1 MKAAVNQQYGGPE
14 VVRIA
19 EVAQPVPGANEV
31 LIRVRA
37 AAVTSADARI
47 RAARFPRGFR
57 VPARLMFG
65 IRRPRKH
72 ILGSSFSG
80 VIEAVGPKVTG
91 FEPGDEVCAM
101 TGIKFGA
108 HADYVAL
115 PAKKVARK
123 PASVTH
129 EDAAGVLFGG
139 TTALFFLRDKA
150 QVGPGQSV
158 LINGASGAVG
168 TNAIQLAKQFGAI
181 VTAVTS
187 GANRE
192 LVTQLGADNV
202 IDYTKVDLLSIA
214 ERFDV
219 VLDTV
224 GNLGIKTSR
233 PLLTAEGVTLLAVAD
248 LGTIL
253 TARGNVIT
261 GTAPER
267 AEDAQLLLNLIEEGT
282 LTVVYDGVFDLD
294 DIVEAHRR
302 VDSGHKRGNIIVRP

>member
-233 PLLTAEGVTLLAVAD
+233 PLLTAEGVALLAVAD

-267 AEDAQLLLNLIEEGT
+267 AEDAKLLLNLIKEGT

-294 DIVEAHRR
+294 DIVEAHLR

>member
-267 AEDAQLLLNLIEEGT
+267 AEDAKLLLNLIKEGT

>member
-233 PLLTAEGVTLLAVAD
+233 PLLTAEGVALLAVAD

-267 AEDAQLLLNLIEEGT
+267 AEDAQLLLNLIKEGT

-294 DIVEAHRR
+294 DIVEAHLR

>member
-233 PLLTAEGVTLLAVAD
+233 PLLTAEGVALLAVAD

-267 AEDAQLLLNLIEEGT
+267 VEDAQLLLKLIEEGT

-294 DIVEAHRR
+294 DIVEAHLR

>member
-233 PLLTAEGVTLLAVAD
+233 PLLTAEGVALLAVAD

>member
-47 RAARFPRGFR
+47 RAARFPRVFR

-139 TTALFFLRDKA
+139 ATALFFLRDKA

-233 PLLTAEGVTLLAVAD
+233 PLLTAEGVALLAVAD

-294 DIVEAHRR
+294 DIVEAHLR

>member
-233 PLLTAEGVTLLAVAD
+233 PLLPAEGVALLAVAD

-267 AEDAQLLLNLIEEGT
+267 AEDAKLLLNLIEEGT

>member
-192 LVTQLGADNV
+192 LVTQLEQTSQPRACGHGRP
-202 IDYTKVDLLSIA
+202 TMLHMSGSDL
-214 ERFDV
+214 ERQF
-219 VLDTV
+219 
-224 GNLGIKTSR
+224 
-233 PLLTAEGVTLLAVAD
+233 
-248 LGTIL
+248 
-253 TARGNVIT
+253 
-261 GTAPER
+261 
-267 AEDAQLLLNLIEEGT
+267 Q
-282 LTVVYDGVFDLD
+282 
-294 DIVEAHRR
+294 RR
-302 VDSGHKRGNIIVRP
+302 

>member
-233 PLLTAEGVTLLAVAD
+233 PLLTAEGVALLAVAD

-267 AEDAQLLLNLIEEGT
+267 VEDAQLLLKLIEEGT

>member
-233 PLLTAEGVTLLAVAD
+233 PLLTAEGVALLAVAD

-267 AEDAQLLLNLIEEGT
+267 AEDAKLLLNLIKEGT

>member
-267 AEDAQLLLNLIEEGT
+267 AEDAQLLLNLIKEGT

>member
-233 PLLTAEGVTLLAVAD
+233 PLLTAEGVALLAVAD

-267 AEDAQLLLNLIEEGT
+267 AEDAQLLLNLIKEGT

>member
-139 TTALFFLRDKA
+139 ATALFFLRDKA

-233 PLLTAEGVTLLAVAD
+233 PLLTAEGVALLAVAD

-267 AEDAQLLLNLIEEGT
+267 AEDAQLLLNLIKEGT